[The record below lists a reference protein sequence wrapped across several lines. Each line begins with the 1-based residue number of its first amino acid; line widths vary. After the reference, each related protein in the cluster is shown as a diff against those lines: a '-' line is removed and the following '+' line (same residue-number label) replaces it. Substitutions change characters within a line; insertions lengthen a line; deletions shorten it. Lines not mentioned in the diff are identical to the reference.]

1 MPGKKWSKSFKAQ
14 RRYHERTTGPK
25 GRATDGTKGPTQLLR
40 VPRPPVGF
48 RPIRAGTG
56 AGVIRWITSK
66 SYYSGFFA
74 TTAPAGVPTGVY
86 AQILFTL
93 SQATNASQLVALFDQ
108 YCISKVKVT
117 FYPRWSVDDVEGTAA
132 GNGNISSIFVVRDT
146 DGAPTAYT
154 SSASA
159 MIHENVAVRRTNIPF
174 SLSMSP
180 KPAADY
186 YKTAITTGYGA
197 AGALD
202 GLNWIDCVDST
213 VPHYGMDVWLDPPT
227 KTGFITTYDCL
238 VELKIGL
245 REAQ

>member
-1 MPGKKWSKSFKAQ
+1 MPRKPSMSKKRGF
-14 RRYHERTTGPK
+14 RRIGGPK
-25 GRATDGTKGPTQLLR
+25 ARATDGTKGPSQVLR

-48 RPIRAGTG
+48 RPVRAGTG
-56 AGVIRWITSK
+56 TGIIRWITSK
-66 SYYSGFFA
+66 AYYSGFFA

-93 SQATNASQLVALFDQ
+93 GQAPNASQLVALFDQ

-117 FYPRWSVDDVEGTAA
+117 FFPRWSVDDVEGTAA

-146 DGAPTAYT
+146 DGAPTPFAN
-154 SSASA
+154 SAAA
-159 MIHENVAVRRTNIPF
+159 MLHENVVVKRTNVPF
-174 SLSMSP
+174 SLTMSP
-180 KPAADY
+180 KPASDY

-213 VPHYGMDVWLDPPT
+213 VPHYGMDVWLDPPN
-227 KTGFITTYDCL
+227 KTGFITTYDCM

-245 REAQ
+245 RESI